1 MNEPTPLT
9 TISQK
14 INGIART
21 CAHTT
26 LGKSLLPALMLTLL
40 ATAASAGP
48 ITYTG
53 NRTVGNVTV
62 NISITTDGT
71 IGALANVNYLDF
83 TIVLTSGLNSQ
94 TLNPSN
100 SFNKNSD
107 FALTATATNLSFDF
121 GAPVILLL
129 QNRSN
134 SAAYS
139 IQGNAVSFDFSGPA
153 EGVIFFG
160 NNPNQRRAGS
170 GILVIATA
178 PTTSAAP
185 EPASIGL
192 TLLGLSSVFLLRKR
206 RT

>member
-62 NISITTDGT
+62 NLSFTTDGT
-71 IGALANVNYLDF
+71 IGALAQANYLDF
-83 TIVLTSGLNSQ
+83 TIVLTSGLNSA
-94 TLNPSN
+94 TLKPSN
-100 SFNKNSD
+100 TTSRDNS
-107 FALTATATNLSFDF
+107 FALTATANTLSFNF
-121 GAPVILLL
+121 
-129 QNRSN
+129 
-134 SAAYS
+134 SAAVSLLIQNSSTNTFYS
-139 IQGNAVSFDFSGPA
+139 IQGNQNTFDFGGPA
-153 EGVIFFG
+153 EGVGSFG
-160 NNPNQRRAGS
+160 NNPNQRLAGS

-192 TLLGLSSVFLLRKR
+192 TLLGLSSVFVLRKR